1 MKKTLRKPMKKVAD
15 KMVTA
20 YVGENAGIA
29 LVCGYNF

>member
-15 KMVTA
+15 KMVPA